1 SLPNWGPVANG
12 GRGRTV
18 AMVNLYTD
26 PDSRALRHTQAAS
39 VLAGD
44 ILKVYTDATEPGLL
58 VTILHEATH
67 NLGPAHQ
74 YKVNGKTA
82 EEVFGGPIAS
92 VLEELKAQ
100 TGGLFLLELLR
111 GKGIISDEL
120 ARQAY

>member
-1 SLPNWGPVANG
+1 HLQGFIGLSVKAGEDRHDLGATIGEGLADWGPVANG

-44 ILKVYTDATEPGLL
+44 SLKVYTDATEPGLL

-74 YKVNGKTA
+74 YKVN
-82 EEVFGGPIAS
+82 
-92 VLEELKAQ
+92 
-100 TGGLFLLELLR
+100 
-111 GKGIISDEL
+111 
-120 ARQAY
+120 